1 MRRRS
6 ERATMIW
13 GRMRAIGGAPTKP
26 PEGVLGPAVNMQT
39 TNMGEEE
46 GKDSIVME
54 TIAVLRNKNGPGAWR
69 PS

>member
-1 MRRRS
+1 MGKD
-6 ERATMIW
+6 E
-13 GRMRAIGGAPTKP
+13 RAIGGAPTKP